1 MVKKINIG
9 TQLQKKVWGKKMP
22 RNLCRRGGGGVGR
35 LMVNV
40 VLNFQF
46 NIFCILPLVEEY
58 KVDLFELLC
67 WDYFVFSPSSS
78 FCICNFVALLMAS
91 MNPCLLRQTEV
102 VVTRIGYLHN

>member
-1 MVKKINIG
+1 MKKERCGVKKCLEICAVG
-9 TQLQKKVWGKKMP
+9 
-22 RNLCRRGGGGVGR
+22 GGGGVGR
-35 LMVNV
+35 LMANV

-58 KVDLFELLC
+58 KVDLFELLW

-102 VVTRIGYLHN
+102 VVTQIGYLHN

>member
-1 MVKKINIG
+1 MVKKERCG
-9 TQLQKKVWGKKMP
+9 VKKMP
-22 RNLCRRGGGGVGR
+22 RNLCRWGGEGGVGR
-35 LMVNV
+35 LMANV

-46 NIFCILPLVEEY
+46 NIFCILPLVEGY
-58 KVDLFELLC
+58 KVDLFGLLC

-91 MNPCLLRQTEV
+91 MDPCLLRQTEV